1 MKDKDM
7 NINLNF
13 GGVVGALFCAGLA
26 IVLTRNSTAMIPAL
40 LSGAFGGNALWS
52 SLFKRP

>member
-13 GGVVGALFCAGLA
+13 GGVVGAFFCAGLA
-26 IVLTRNSTAMIPAL
+26 IVLTRDSTAFLPAL

-52 SLFKRP
+52 SLFKKP